1 MRGRPQ
7 PIQRPAPA
15 RRGPGARPP
24 REPPGAAAAGP
35 GRPGARGRRHSL
47 AHGCAGRSDSGRQ
60 DVERRRFNRG
70 ERVALYLAAG
80 GQCNEC
86 GTELEAAWH
95 ADHITPFARS
105 RRTDVADGQALC
117 PSCNLRK
124 GAKMPERQPLRW
136 QLSVQAD
143 YLGKL
148 QKDYLLVAVPG
159 AGKTFW
165 TMHTARELIKAG
177 RIEQVAIVAP
187 TTHVKGQWAR
197 TAHELGLDIES
208 NYRNSDG
215 AWPRD
220 ADGVSMTYHQM
231 YEQRSLHRRNISRR
245 PTLVVLDEV
254 HHLQE
259 TAGWGEAAQEAF
271 DMAAYRIHLSGTPWN
286 KEGYIPWITYGPDG
300 KAIADKPYTYQDSL
314 TDGVNCDVFFPKL
327 GGQSEWEFDGQLFRH
342 TFEDELP
349 ERDRA
354 RRLVTTLAVPES
366 DFIPKTFLLADA
378 ELTRIRQ
385 MPRQDRAGGLIIA
398 RDVAHAEAVADHIG
412 DKLGRPRPIVVT
424 SDKSSAAHDLRA
436 FTTSTDRWLVS
447 VRMVSEGVDIPRLRV
462 LIYATNYTTRLFFRQ
477 AVGRVIRGP
486 EPPAVVYLP
495 ADPLL
500 LKYATEIREER
511 IEALRRAE
519 QHLEIENPLDPASSS
534 FRPLKSETFAD
545 GILHADDDVSQAEVD
560 QAGERIRA
568 AGGQPGV
575 EISTL
580 VAKILRDERQRTGHT
595 DVPSEPTPAP
605 APDSPM
611 KSERKEAFRKATAR
625 IVNAWCYQTGAEYAA
640 INAEL
645 NKAVGVRTVR
655 DCDEAQMQK
664 RYQLAKEWCTE

>member
-1 MRGRPQ
+1 
-7 PIQRPAPA
+7 
-15 RRGPGARPP
+15 
-24 REPPGAAAAGP
+24 
-35 GRPGARGRRHSL
+35 
-47 AHGCAGRSDSGRQ
+47 
-60 DVERRRFNRG
+60 
-70 ERVALYLAAG
+70 
-80 GQCNEC
+80 
-86 GTELEAAWH
+86 
-95 ADHITPFARS
+95 
-105 RRTDVADGQALC
+105 
-117 PSCNLRK
+117 
-124 GAKMPERQPLRW
+124 MPERQPFRW

-177 RIEQVAIVAP
+177 RIEQIAIVAP

-215 AWPRD
+215 AWPKD
-220 ADGVSMTYHQM
+220 ADGVSMTYSQM

-286 KEGYIPWITYGPDG
+286 KDGYIPWLKYGPD
-300 KAIADKPYTYQDSL
+300 DRPLPDSSYTYQDAL

-354 RRLVTTLAVPES
+354 RRLATILAVPES
-366 DFIPKTFLLADA
+366 DFIPKTFVQADA

-398 RDVAHAEAVADHIG
+398 RDVAHAEAIADLIAKSG
-412 DKLGRPRPIVVT
+412 KPRPVVIT
-424 SDKSSAAHDLRA
+424 SDKPGAAHDLRA
-436 FTTSTDRWLVS
+436 FTGSTDRWVVS
-447 VRMVSEGVDIPRLRV
+447 VRMISEGVDIPRLRV

-477 AVGRVIRGP
+477 AVGRVIRGS
-486 EPPAVVYLP
+486 EPPAVVFVP
-495 ADPLL
+495 SDPLL
-500 LKYATEIREER
+500 LRYAAEIREER
-511 IEALRRAE
+511 IEALRQAQERIDAE
-519 QHLEIENPLDPASSS
+519 SPADPPVST
-534 FRPLKSETFAD
+534 FRPVKGETFAD
-545 GILHADDDVSQAEVD
+545 GVLHADDDVSQGEVD
-560 QAGERIRA
+560 RAGEEIRA
-568 AGGQPGV
+568 EGGHPTV
-575 EISTL
+575 ELSTL
-580 VAKILRDERQRTGHT
+580 VAKILRRQRQQQALP
-595 DVPSEPTPAP
+595 DVQPESTLSP

-611 KSERKEAFRKATAR
+611 KSERKEALRKAQAR
-625 IVNAWCYQTGAEYAA
+625 IVNAWCFRTGGDYAA

-645 NKAVGVRTVR
+645 NKAIGVRTVR
-655 DCDEAQMQK
+655 DCDEEQLQK
-664 RYQLAKEWCTE
+664 RYQLAKEWCSDQPS

>member
-1 MRGRPQ
+1 M
-7 PIQRPAPA
+7 
-15 RRGPGARPP
+15 P
-24 REPPGAAAAGP
+24 RTTHAAWRTVPPG
-35 GRPGARGRRHSL
+35 RIVT
-47 AHGCAGRSDSGRQ
+47 GRQ
-60 DVERRRFNRG
+60 DVTERRRFNRR
-70 ERVALYLAAG
+70 ERVALYLAADG
-80 GQCNEC
+80 RCSEC

-124 GAKMPERQPLRW
+124 GARMTERQPLRW

-177 RIEQVAIVAP
+177 RIERIAIVAP

-208 NYRNSDG
+208 DYRNSDG

-220 ADGVSMTYHQM
+220 ADGVVMTYSQM
-231 YEQRSLHRRNISRR
+231 HEQRALHRKNISRC

-286 KEGYIPWITYGPDG
+286 KDGYIPWITYKDG
-300 KAIADKPYTYQDSL
+300 KAAPDESYSYQDSL

-327 GGQSEWEFDGQLFRH
+327 GGQSEWEFDGQVFRH
-342 TFEDELP
+342 TFEDKLP

-354 RRLVTTLAVPES
+354 RRLATILAVPES
-366 DFIPKTFLLADA
+366 DFIAQTFSQADT

-398 RDVAHAEAVADHIG
+398 RDITHAGLIADLIA
-412 DKLGRPRPIVVT
+412 DLGKPRPLVVT
-424 SDKSSAAHDLRA
+424 SDKPGAAHDLRA
-436 FTTSTDRWLVS
+436 FTSSTDRWLVS

-486 EPPAVVYLP
+486 EPPAVVFLP

-500 LKYATEIREER
+500 LKYAAEIREER
-511 IEALRRAE
+511 LEALRRVRDGIDE
-519 QHLEIENPLDPASSS
+519 DVPAPGSSS
-534 FRPLKSETFAD
+534 FRPVSGETFAD
-545 GILHADDDVSQAEVD
+545 GVIHADGDVSQNEIDHAED
-560 QAGERIRA
+560 EIRA
-568 AGGQPGV
+568 EGAQPTVGL
-575 EISTL
+575 STL
-580 VAKILRDERQRTGHT
+580 VAKILRRQRQGAHA
-595 DVPSEPTPAP
+595 DVPSGPTPAP

-611 KSERKEAFRKATAR
+611 KSDRKEALRRTQVKL
-625 IVNAWCYQTGAEYAA
+625 VQGYCYRTGADYA
-640 INAEL
+640 ILNAEL
-645 NKAVGVRTVR
+645 NKAVGVRKIR
-655 DCDEAQMQK
+655 DCDEEQYQK
-664 RYQLAKEWCTE
+664 RYQLAKEWCGE

>member
-1 MRGRPQ
+1 
-7 PIQRPAPA
+7 
-15 RRGPGARPP
+15 
-24 REPPGAAAAGP
+24 
-35 GRPGARGRRHSL
+35 
-47 AHGCAGRSDSGRQ
+47 
-60 DVERRRFNRG
+60 VTERRRFNRR
-70 ERVALYLAAG
+70 ERVALYLAAD
-80 GQCNEC
+80 GQCSEC
-86 GTELEAAWH
+86 GRELEAAWH
-95 ADHITPFARS
+95 ADHVTPFARS
-105 RRTDVADGQALC
+105 HRTDVADGQALC

-124 GAKMPERQPLRW
+124 GARMPERQPLRW
-136 QLSVQAD
+136 QFSVQAD

-177 RIEQVAIVAP
+177 RIEQIVIVAP

-208 NYRNSDG
+208 DYRNSDG

-220 ADGVSMTYHQM
+220 ADGVVMTYSQMHQ
-231 YEQRSLHRRNISRR
+231 QRALHRKNVSRR

-286 KEGYIPWITYGPDG
+286 KDGYIPWITYGPDG
-300 KAIADKPYTYQDSL
+300 CPVADASYSYQHSL
-314 TDGVNCDVFFPKL
+314 TDGVNCDVFFPKQ
-327 GGQSEWEFDGQLFRH
+327 GAQVEWEFDGQLFRH

-354 RRLVTTLAVPES
+354 RRLAATLAVPES
-366 DFIPKTFLLADA
+366 DFIAQTFAQADE

-398 RDVAHAEAVADHIG
+398 MNIIHANLIADLIA
-412 DKLGRPRPIVVT
+412 DLGRPRPLVIT
-424 SDKSSAAHDLRA
+424 SDKPGAAHDLRA

-486 EPPAVVYLP
+486 EPPAVVFLP

-500 LKYATEIREER
+500 LKYAAEIREER
-511 IEALRRAE
+511 LEALRLATE
-519 QHLEIENPLDPASSS
+519 SIEADGPLEPTASS
-534 FRPLKSETFAD
+534 FRPVMGQTFAD
-545 GILHADDDVSQAEVD
+545 GVLHAEGGVSQAEID
-560 QAGERIRA
+560 HAGNQIRA
-568 AGGQPGV
+568 EGGHPTV
-575 EISTL
+575 ELQTL
-580 VAKILRDERQRTGHT
+580 VAKILRRERQDGGHAE
-595 DVPSEPTPAP
+595 VPSEPVPHP
-605 APDSPM
+605 APDSPI
-611 KSERKEAFRKATAR
+611 KSDRKAALR
-625 IVNAWCYQTGAEYAA
+625 NAMAKMVNSYCFETGADYAA
-640 INAEL
+640 LNAEL
-645 NKAVGVRTVR
+645 NKAVGVRRVR
-655 DCDEAQMQK
+655 DCDEGQLIK
-664 RYQLAKEWCTE
+664 RFQLTKEWCSGERPSS